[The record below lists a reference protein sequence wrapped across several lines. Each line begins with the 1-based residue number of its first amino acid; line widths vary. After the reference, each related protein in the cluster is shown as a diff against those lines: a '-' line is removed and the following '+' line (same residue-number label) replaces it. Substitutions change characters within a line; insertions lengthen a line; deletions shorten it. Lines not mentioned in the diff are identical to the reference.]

1 TTITMMMIRRLPLRW
16 FLSVFSVSVHF
27 VVYGHHQRKNKRY
40 QAEQRHACNA
50 IHNKMLYQQVKN

>member
-1 TTITMMMIRRLPLRW
+1 MMMIRRLPLRW

-27 VVYGHHQRKNKRY
+27 VVYGHHQRKNKHY

-50 IHNKMLYQQVKN
+50 THNKMLYQQVKN